1 MAAKFSTCA
10 LVALR
15 APSRCLASF
24 PLTRIPATKLASHVD
39 HPPVT
44 RLLSS
49 ITRAPHSHL
58 PTNHSF
64 STMAPKKGESGE
76 NYGNEKG
83 DNGQHQHQAG
93 DTTHREEDQ
102 WKFRAPYKVQENDSN
117 FKAVW
122 KAQCHCGKVKY
133 ELSREKPLAAKYCH
147 CTTCQRLHGVSVL
160 SSIWCDLY

>member
-1 MAAKFSTCA
+1 MAAKFPTCA

-44 RLLSS
+44 RPLSFT
-49 ITRAPHSHL
+49 TRAPPSHH
-58 PTNHSF
+58 PTNRSF

-76 NYGNEKG
+76 NYGSEKG

-102 WKFRAPYKVQENDSN
+102 WKFSSAVQSPAERLKLQSS
-117 FKAVW
+117 V
-122 KAQCHCGKVKY
+122 
-133 ELSREKPLAAKYCH
+133 ESPMPLRES
-147 CTTCQRLHGVSVL
+147 QV
-160 SSIWCDLY
+160 